1 MLNFDSSPFTNN
13 VYKRREKNL
22 YEYLQFVGF
31 RNNNLR
37 SSQRAINVEFCET
50 IPIPWRERVSNEGKS
65 WHVRIPSIFLST
77 SPLPPFRFA
86 RFVQQ
91 TFSLLFD
98 QLPVEPS
105 PTACNFPSLQILS
118 VYEKSRL
125 KFFTRLETFRRTLSF
140 HRCDIYLFIYLFS

>member
-13 VYKRREKNL
+13 VYKRGRKKFIRISPICWIS
-22 YEYLQFVGF
+22 QQQ
-31 RNNNLR
+31 R

>member
-13 VYKRREKNL
+13 VYKRGRKKFIRISPICWIS
-22 YEYLQFVGF
+22 QQQ
-31 RNNNLR
+31 R

-86 RFVQQ
+86 RFVQK

-140 HRCDIYLFIYLFS
+140 HRCDIYLFIYLFI

>member
-13 VYKRREKNL
+13 VYKWGRKKFIRISPICWIS
-22 YEYLQFVGF
+22 QQQ
-31 RNNNLR
+31 R

-140 HRCDIYLFIYLFS
+140 HRCDIYLFIYLFI

>member
-13 VYKRREKNL
+13 VYKRGRKKFIRISPICWIS
-22 YEYLQFVGF
+22 QQQ
-31 RNNNLR
+31 R

-140 HRCDIYLFIYLFS
+140 HRCDIYLFIYLFI

>member
-13 VYKRREKNL
+13 VYKRGRKKFIRISPICWIS
-22 YEYLQFVGF
+22 QQQ
-31 RNNNLR
+31 R

-86 RFVQQ
+86 RFAQQ

>member
-13 VYKRREKNL
+13 VYKRGRKKFIRISPICWIS
-22 YEYLQFVGF
+22 QQQ
-31 RNNNLR
+31 R

-77 SPLPPFRFA
+77 SPLPSFRFA

-140 HRCDIYLFIYLFS
+140 HRCDIYLFIYLFI